1 MGSPINRLLSWL
13 PQLNPQVWILALGR
27 LLSQIGSGFTLFYA
41 PIFFVNQV
49 GLSATAVGIGIGSG
63 QISGIIGRIL
73 GGSFSDS
80 PQWGRRRTLI
90 LSAIISAV
98 ASFVLAS
105 AQDFFTVVLGNLILG
120 LGIGL
125 YWPSTEAVI
134 ADLTVGKQRSEAYA
148 ISRLADNIGLQ
159 IGIILAGI
167 LIATTSAYR
176 LLFVVNAI
184 SFVVYAG
191 VIFVGIKET
200 NQSIDKKSSPK
211 KIKLIESWK
220 KALSDKIL
228 LSFVAVNILFTLYI
242 SQVHTALPLY
252 LNNYVKPQL
261 SPTTISGLFTAHITI
276 SVLFQ
281 LPVARLLS
289 RWSHPTALMISS
301 SIWGIGFVLIFLMG
315 IARENILV
323 YAILALGILAIAII
337 SYTPAASALVADLAP
352 ESLRGTYLAINAQC
366 WAIGYLIG
374 PPLGGW
380 VLDQNSQI
388 VYYYWLFL
396 ALSIILGISILY
408 SLNKKMQTDQ
418 L

>member
-13 PQLNPQVWILALGR
+13 PQLNPQVWILAFGR
-27 LLSQIGSGFTLFYA
+27 LLSQIGTGFTLFYA

-80 PQWGRRRTLI
+80 PQWGRRKTLI

-105 AQDFFTVVLGNLILG
+105 AQDFLMVVLGNLILG
-120 LGIGL
+120 LGVGL

-134 ADLTVGKQRSEAYA
+134 ADLTVGKQRNEAYA
-148 ISRLADNIGLQ
+148 ICRLADNIGIQ
-159 IGIILAGI
+159 IGIVLAGI

-176 LLFVVNAI
+176 LLFVINGI
-184 SFVVYAG
+184 SFIVYAG
-191 VIFVGIKET
+191 VIFLGVKET
-200 NQSIDKKSSPK
+200 YKLKKTESSTPQSNW
-211 KIKLIESWK
+211 IESWK

-252 LNNYVKPQL
+252 LNNVVKPQL

-289 RWSHPTALMISS
+289 RWSHPIALIISAS
-301 SIWGIGFVLIFLMG
+301 VWGLGFMLIFLMG
-315 IARENILV
+315 IAGENVLI
-323 YAILALGILAIAII
+323 YAILALGILAIATV

-380 VLDQNSQI
+380 ALDQTSQI

-408 SLNKKMQTDQ
+408 SLNQQMQTDQ
-418 L
+418 P